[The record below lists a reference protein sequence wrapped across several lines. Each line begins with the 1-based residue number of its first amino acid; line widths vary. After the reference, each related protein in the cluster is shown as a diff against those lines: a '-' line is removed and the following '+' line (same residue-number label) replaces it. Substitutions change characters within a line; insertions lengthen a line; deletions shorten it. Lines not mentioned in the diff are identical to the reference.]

1 MNLSFFAIP
10 TLKKL
15 AEQYGSPLYVYSRQV
30 LEKNWREFDQ
40 ACSNYPHHI
49 YYAVKANSNLA
60 VLNLLARLGSGF
72 DIVSVGELER
82 VIAAGGNPQKII
94 FSGVGKQPHEIERAL
109 KLNIECFNVESWE
122 ELALLNACAEKL
134 NCFANI
140 SLRMNP
146 NIAVTTHPYITTGLK
161 DNKFG
166 LDCSE
171 ALSFYQQA
179 NQLKHIKITGIAC
192 HIGSQINDIVPFTQA
207 LQKLLELVDALKAL
221 HIDIKHIDMGGGL
234 GVCYSSQDKNMAVKN
249 YAQALIALLEK
260 HRIKLL
266 LSPGRAIVASAGIL
280 LTRVLSLKKTAHKN
294 FAIVDAGM
302 NDFMRPALYGATH
315 DIISLEKNSVPMECY
330 DVVGPVCE
338 SSDFLAHDI
347 HLALQANDLLAVT
360 MTGAYGFS
368 MSSSYNSRLRV
379 AEVMVDGNTHYLIRA
394 RETMEQLMAGERCL
408 PE

>member
-1 MNLSFFAIP
+1 MNLSSFPIP

-15 AEQYGSPLYVYSRQV
+15 AEQYGTPLYVYSRQV
-30 LEKNWREFDQ
+30 LEKNWHEFDQ
-40 ACSNYPHHI
+40 ACGSYPHQI

-140 SLRMNP
+140 SLRVNP
-146 NIAVTTHPYITTGLK
+146 DIAVTTHPYITTGLK

-166 LDCSE
+166 LDYSE
-171 ALSFYQQA
+171 ALSFYQKA
-179 NQLKHIKITGIAC
+179 SQLKHIKITGIAC
-192 HIGSQINDIVPFTQA
+192 HIGSQINDVVPFTQA
-207 LQKLLELVDALKAL
+207 LQKLLELIDALKAL
-221 HIDIKHIDMGGGL
+221 SIDIKHIDMGGGL
-234 GVCYSSQDKNMAVKN
+234 GVCYSSQDKNMAIKN
-249 YAQALIALLEK
+249 YVQALIKLLEK
-260 HRIKLL
+260 RQIKLL

-280 LTRVLSLKKTAHKN
+280 LARVVSLKKTPHKN

-302 NDFMRPALYGATH
+302 NDFMRPALYGAIH
-315 DIISLEKNSVPMECY
+315 EIVALEKNSAPMEYY

-338 SSDFLAHDI
+338 SSDFLAHHC
-347 HLALQANDLLAVT
+347 HLAIKPHDLLAIT
-360 MTGAYGFS
+360 MAGAYGFS
-368 MSSSYNSRLRV
+368 MSSSYNSRLRA
-379 AEVMVDGNTHYLIRA
+379 AEIMMDGNAHYLIRA